1 MRRTNQGGSVASFII
16 VGIILVAA
24 VSSVAYFVSQRG
36 KQARIDQA
44 TTIAREQSKATTTEQ
59 TPAAPTSTAAPETQ
73 AAPSTTASSPSVT
86 PQSTTTTSNLPQT
99 GPELNIVGFIGLAL
113 LTMTVMSFLT
123 SRRQLA
129 ATL

>member
-16 VGIILVAA
+16 VGIILVVV
-24 VSSVAYFVSQRG
+24 VSGVAYFVSQRG

-44 TTIAREQSKATTTEQ
+44 TTIAREQSKATTTEKQ
-59 TPAAPTSTAAPETQ
+59 PAPAATADTN
-73 AAPSTTASSPSVT
+73 TDASSQAS
-86 PQSTTTTSNLPQT
+86 QSDTSASNLPET
-99 GPELNIVGFIGLAL
+99 GPELNIIGFIGLAL